1 VLNSTTMTIFGLW
14 IINKAGG
21 LAYQKNFAEGLAILS
36 SNEYLV
42 LAGTLHSIHAITS
55 RLSPVGKSS
64 GVQIIEAETFKVN
77 IYLTPTG
84 TKFVLIT
91 SLTDTT
97 GDAALQRI
105 YESYA
110 DFVMKNPFHTPEM
123 PIRTEKFDIKVA
135 EIIKVFA

>member
-1 VLNSTTMTIFGLW
+1 VSVSNLVAAFSF
-14 IINKAGG
+14 
-21 LAYQKNFAEGLAILS
+21 LA
-36 SNEYLV
+36 
-42 LAGTLHSIHAITS
+42 
-55 RLSPVGKSS
+55 
-64 GVQIIEAETFKVN
+64 
-77 IYLTPTG
+77 G

-91 SLTDTT
+91 SLADTT

>member
-1 VLNSTTMTIFGLW
+1 M
-14 IINKAGG
+14 
-21 LAYQKNFAEGLAILS
+21 
-36 SNEYLV
+36 
-42 LAGTLHSIHAITS
+42 
-55 RLSPVGKSS
+55 GKSS

-84 TKFVLIT
+84 EYFEPSLLFSSLAGTKFVLIT
-91 SLTDTT
+91 SLTNTT

-105 YESYA
+105 YENYA

>member
-1 VLNSTTMTIFGLW
+1 
-14 IINKAGG
+14 
-21 LAYQKNFAEGLAILS
+21 
-36 SNEYLV
+36 
-42 LAGTLHSIHAITS
+42 
-55 RLSPVGKSS
+55 
-64 GVQIIEAETFKVN
+64 
-77 IYLTPTG
+77 
-84 TKFVLIT
+84 LIT

-97 GDAALQRI
+97 SDAALQRI